1 MRGKVSENLCEAPMI
16 MRIRGKRRIPPGRFA
31 NLWSNK
37 VKSRSCKVESV
48 YETSEGMSI
57 SKRRYGIQAE
67 GSPIGN
73 RYGMKNSEIAYE
85 RLWLYRV

>member
-1 MRGKVSENLCEAPMI
+1 MQRTMSNNLCEVPMK
-16 MRIRGKRRIPPGRFA
+16 RSIRGNTSNAP
-31 NLWSNK
+31 NK
-37 VKSRSCKVESV
+37 VGLPETNMVNPKLCEDESV
-48 YETSEGMSI
+48 YETSILDSI